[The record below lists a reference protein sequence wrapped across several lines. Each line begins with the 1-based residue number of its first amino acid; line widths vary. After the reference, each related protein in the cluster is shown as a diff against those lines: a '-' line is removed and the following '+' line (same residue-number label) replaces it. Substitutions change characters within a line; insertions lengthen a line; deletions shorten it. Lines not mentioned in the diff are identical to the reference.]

1 MRPTIALCLITKN
14 EAHNLGPLLNS
25 VKGCFDEIHITDTG
39 STDNTLGFIEAVNK
53 AKWPGM
59 PEIKIHHFEWVND
72 FSKARNYAFS
82 HTNADYVMWLDGDDK
97 LVNTEAFIEWRDTV
111 MHSAHYWVANYNY
124 AFNDQGGVECKFIR
138 ERVIKNNYGFK
149 WKYFVHEGL
158 VQTEGKHFWPNKV
171 NSWWVDHMR
180 TDADKKADDL
190 RNVKL
195 FEAHDYDS
203 LEPRM
208 KFYYGK
214 ELFENG
220 QQTKA
225 GKPLLDALREP
236 SLEPHDR
243 ILSFQYA
250 AQSANAAKQFEQA
263 IDICMNGL
271 RLFPGRAEY
280 WCLIGD
286 ARLALGQLAEARLAF
301 KVALNCSPDTMGGI
315 VVTYLPAYGEYPHIQ
330 LAQIA
335 LNMGDFDG
343 AWASIEALKAIAH
356 PSVGALESNYHQLK
370 ELSVVRSGLPK
381 VDDIIITCPPFGA
394 VTDWDENTL
403 ASKGHGGS
411 ETAAI
416 EVARLLHEKTG
427 RPVKVFQPRV
437 RRETMPSGVEYIP
450 VQELKGYIQNVE
462 PSAHIPWR
470 HAVRLTRAPSFVWSH
485 DLLTPGADR
494 LDQYDK
500 IFALSGFHKD
510 YLHQCMRIPKDKI
523 ELLFNGINASDYT
536 VPAPERNPL
545 KVIFSSSPDR
555 GLDRAIRIVEKAR
568 EISGLDIELHSF
580 YGFEN
585 MKKGGLKDMAEMIE
599 RMIAERPYV
608 KHHGFVNKRE
618 LMAHFQTAGV
628 WVYPANFIETYC
640 ITAIEALCAGT
651 WPIVRDMGALK
662 YTMKE
667 AIEKGMC
674 EVLHTDCE
682 SEAEVAIWAHHVVE
696 AIIDQKW
703 KRVSIDPKNYSW
715 GLVAD
720 AMLKEFGLD
729 SCFRSAV

>member
-1 MRPTIALCLITKN
+1 MRPTIALCLIVKN
-14 EAHNLGPLLNS
+14 EAHNIGPLLSS
-25 VKGCFDEIHITDTG
+25 VRGCFDEIHITDTG
-39 STDNTLGFIEAVNK
+39 STDNTLQFIENINK
-53 AKWPGM
+53 AKWSGM
-59 PEIKIHHFEWVND
+59 PEIKVHHFDWVND

-82 HTNADYVMWLDGDDK
+82 HAKSDYVMWLDGDDE

-111 MHSAHYWVANYNY
+111 MHSAHYWVATYNY
-124 AFNDQGGVECKFIR
+124 AFNAQGGVECQFIR
-138 ERVIKNNYGFK
+138 ERVVKNNYGFS
-149 WKYFVHEGL
+149 WKYFVHEGI
-158 VQTEGKHFWPNKV
+158 VQTQGKHFWPNKAH
-171 NSWWVDHMR
+171 SWWVDHKR
-180 TDADKKADDL
+180 TEDDKKADDL

-195 FEAHDYDS
+195 FEAHDYDT

-225 GKPLLDALREP
+225 GKPLLEALKEP

-250 AQSANAAKQFEQA
+250 AQSAMAAKAFDQV

-271 RLFPGRAEY
+271 RLYPGRAEY
-280 WCLIGD
+280 WCLVGD
-286 ARLALGQLAEARLAF
+286 ARQAQGNLAGARLAYRN
-301 KVALNCSPDTMGGI
+301 ALNCSADTMGGV
-315 VVTYLPAYGEYPHIQ
+315 VVTYLPAYGEYPH
-330 LAQIA
+330 LALANIAMQI
-335 LNMGDFDG
+335 GDFDA
-343 AWASIEALKAIAH
+343 AWASIEALKRVSHHMAQ
-356 PSVGALESNYHQLK
+356 SLEANYHQLR

-381 VDDIIITCPPFGA
+381 VEDIIITCPPAGA

-427 RPVKVFQPRV
+427 RPVKVFQPRTK
-437 RRETMPSGVEYIP
+437 RETMPSGVEYIP

-462 PSAHIPWR
+462 PAVHIAWR
-470 HAVRLTRAPSFVWSH
+470 HSVRLTRAPSFIWSH
-485 DLLTPGADR
+485 DLLTQGADR

-510 YLHQCMRIPKDKI
+510 YLHQCMKIPKEKI
-523 ELLFNGINASDYT
+523 ELLFNGINASDYDPGP
-536 VPAPERNPL
+536 VEKNPL

-555 GLDRAIRIVEKAR
+555 GLDRAIRIVEQAR
-568 EISGLDIELHSF
+568 KISGLEIELHSF

-599 RMIAERPYV
+599 GMIAERPWV
-608 KHHGFVNKRE
+608 KHHGFVNKKE
-618 LMAHFQTAGV
+618 LMLHFQEAGV

-640 ITAIEALCAGT
+640 ITAIEALCAGA

-667 AIEKGMC
+667 AIAKDMC

-682 SEAEVAIWAHHVVE
+682 NDAEVGIWAHHVVE

-703 KRVSIDPKNYSW
+703 KRVKISAENYSW
-715 GLVAD
+715 ERVAD
-720 AMLKEFGLD
+720 RMLEEFGLG
-729 SCFRSAV
+729 SNIRKAI